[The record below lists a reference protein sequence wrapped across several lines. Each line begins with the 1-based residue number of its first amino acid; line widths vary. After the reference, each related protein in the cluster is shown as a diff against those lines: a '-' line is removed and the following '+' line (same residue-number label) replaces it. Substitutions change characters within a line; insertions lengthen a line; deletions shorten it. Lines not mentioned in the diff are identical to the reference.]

1 MRRGRAMAP
10 RMPAAAR
17 WGRWADQLR
26 GRHERVAGRYRRLAL
41 VLLSRIAP
49 LQVTIDRRRD
59 VLQIGPRIEFAIGLF
74 LKPESTGQVTG
85 RRGLPTSLVLPAR
98 SRGAHAVARKSAAAR
113 EIGDQHSRFEGSAR
127 MEASDAMTSTRSPLR
142 RLVRRVQQ
150 AADVQ
155 DTVLRLMPRGGRTL
169 LRSVVRRGR
178 VEWPEPQLRRRA
190 RLLQRLSAAQGP
202 AHHGA
207 STHEAARGSRTRSGS
222 VPARLSFDVGAGNPP
237 VAQAIQQ
244 ARGLVTPAI
253 NVDDLTER
261 VVREIDRRIVAH
273 RERHGRPF

>member
-1 MRRGRAMAP
+1 MRRGRATAR
-10 RMPAAAR
+10 RMLTAAR

-41 VLLSRIAP
+41 VLLRRVAP
-49 LQVTIDRRRD
+49 LHVTIERRRD
-59 VLQIGPRIEFAIGLF
+59 ALQIGPRIEFAIGLF
-74 LKPESTGQVTG
+74 LELGSARPAS
-85 RRGLPTSLVLPAR
+85 RRGGMPTPLVRPAR
-98 SRGAHAVARKSAAAR
+98 SRGAHAVARGSSAAR
-113 EIGDQHSRFEGSAR
+113 DIGDRHTRLEGSAR
-127 MEASDAMTSTRSPLR
+127 VDASETMTSTRSPLR

-150 AADVQ
+150 AADVPE
-155 DTVLRLMPRGGRTL
+155 TVLRLMPRGGRTL

-178 VEWPEPQLRRRA
+178 VDWPEPQLRRRGQ
-190 RLLQRLSAAQGP
+190 LLQRLAAQGP
-202 AHHGA
+202 APHGA
-207 STHEAARGSRTRSGS
+207 STHEAARGSRTRPAG
-222 VPARLSFDVGAGNPP
+222 VPARVNVDVGGDPP

-244 ARGLVTPAI
+244 ARSLLTPAI